1 VHDQG
6 HDHDG
11 RLHDLPELRRLEVRL
26 SSPAAAIAGLVLA
39 LAAAC
44 FARAAD
50 EALPVPDAPASA
62 TETTVPDTPP
72 PPRRARNVDLDAPVM
87 ERPGETYTKQFRRDV
102 ETRSDQAQDEAMRSI
117 DDVDVAHLPQSPV
130 APFVMLEA
138 EVAPGTSARLAWQ
151 PAESFEGIE
160 VATPVLVVNG
170 AAEGPVLC
178 LTAAVHGDELNGIE
192 MVRRVLYDIDP
203 QQLHGTVVGVPI
215 VNLIGFKRASRYLS
229 DRRDLNRH
237 FPGNPRGSSASRI
250 AHSFFNQVISHCT
263 ILVDLH
269 TGSFYRSNLPQIRGD
284 LRRPEVVRVAEAF
297 TSTAIIHSPGAS
309 GSLRRAAVERG
320 IPAVTLEAGEPMRLQ
335 VDEVEHGV
343 RGIFALIDQLGM
355 YRKLRVWGNPVAVHY
370 QSRWVRSE
378 TGGILFGKAELG
390 QQVAAGDLLGSV
402 TDPITNMRAD
412 IVSPYDGRVIGK
424 AVDQVVLPGFAAFH
438 IGIETSAEDL
448 YEPRAL
454 VPAKGEED
462 DEERPDVDPES
473 RDSLEDS

>member
-1 VHDQG
+1 
-6 HDHDG
+6 
-11 RLHDLPELRRLEVRL
+11 LRRLEVRL
-26 SSPAAAIAGLVLA
+26 SAPAAAIAGLVLA

-72 PPRRARNVDLDAPVM
+72 RRRARNVDLDAPVM
-87 ERPGETYTKQFRRDV
+87 ERPGEAYTRQFRRDV
-102 ETRSDQAQDEAMRSI
+102 ETRSDQAQDEAMRQHRRCRRGAS
-117 DDVDVAHLPQSPV
+117 APEPV

-297 TSTAIIHSPGAS
+297 TSTAIIHSPGAA

-390 QQVAAGDLLGSV
+390 QQVAEGDLLGSV

-454 VPAKGEED
+454 VPAKDEEE

>member
-1 VHDQG
+1 
-6 HDHDG
+6 
-11 RLHDLPELRRLEVRL
+11 LHDLPELRRLEVRL

-50 EALPVPDAPASA
+50 EVSPVPDAPASVP
-62 TETTVPDTPP
+62 EKTVSDAPP
-72 PPRRARNVDLDAPVM
+72 PRRRARNVDLDAPVM
-87 ERPGETYTKQFRRDV
+87 ERPGQAYTKQFRRDV
-102 ETRSDQAQDEAMRSI
+102 ETQSDQAQDEAMRTI
-117 DDVDVAHLPQSPV
+117 DDVDVTRLSQGPV

-151 PAESFEGIE
+151 PDESFEGIE

-250 AHSFFNQVISHCT
+250 AHSFFTEVISHCSM
-263 ILVDLH
+263 LVDLH

-297 TSTAIIHSPGAS
+297 TSTAIIHSPGAA

-320 IPAVTLEAGEPMRLQ
+320 IPSVTLEAGEPMRLQ

-355 YRKLRVWGNPVAVHY
+355 YRKLRVWGNPAPVHY
-370 QSRWVRSE
+370 QSRWVRSD

-390 QQVAAGDLLGSV
+390 QEVAAGDLLGSV

-438 IGIETSAEDL
+438 IGIETSADDL

-454 VPAKGEED
+454 VPAKDEED